1 MTDKQKV
8 SKKLIELK
16 QQYKSGIANIR
27 QAKKLCTNGK
37 YFFEVTILS
46 YWHGSGEKHITHKG
60 KEGEDIAKVKK
71 DAIAKFRRVNDRTD
85 NEFQPP
91 EIRVV
96 FENGVSFEV
105 K

>member
-8 SKKLIELK
+8 SKKLREIEK
-16 QQYKSGIANIR
+16 DYKNGLANIR
-27 QAKKLCTNGK
+27 QAKKLCVGGK
-37 YFFEVTILS
+37 YIFEVTILS
-46 YWHGSGEKHITHKG
+46 CWHDSGEKHVTYRG
-60 KEGEDIAKVKK
+60 QEGEDIVKVKK